1 MELAI
6 HMDDDSCIIYL
17 DGDLD
22 ASSSIQVDQAMER
35 VIESNVKNILVNF
48 RELDY
53 ISAAGIGVFIS
64 HINNMHEKDITL
76 VLFDMSEKIK
86 NIFTVTGLDEIIPIV
101 PSAADARLFCRQKTC
116 NN

>member
-6 HMDDDSCIIYL
+6 HIDHDDCTIIL

-22 ASSSIQVDQAMER
+22 ASSSIQVDQA
-35 VIESNVKNILVNF
+35 IEHVMHANVKNILINF
-48 RELDY
+48 HELDY
-53 ISAAGIGVFIS
+53 ISAAGLGVFIS
-64 HINNMHEKDITL
+64 HINSMHEKDITL

-86 NIFTVTGLDEIIPIV
+86 NIFTVTGLDKIIPIV
-101 PSAADARLFCRQKTC
+101 SSAEDAHLLCKQKTC